1 MVTTNSARLS
11 LTDER
16 DEALYEEYQRVISGY
31 GDMAPYIA
39 KSKLYEEAARKFF
52 ISPGRARNIISE
64 IMRKKTGMSNVRG

>member
-1 MVTTNSARLS
+1 MSSTKTLRLS
-11 LTDER
+11 LTEER
-16 DEALYEEYQRVISGY
+16 DEALYVEYQNVISGY

-64 IMRKKTGMSNVRG
+64 IMRKKAGIPNVRS